1 MRVGWGRRPREKNSV
16 CMYIKSPYI
25 HALADCRWKKKKKEI
40 LSILRIRYV
49 KKFPV
54 SSDWLKIPCRAA
66 LMKIKYI

>member
-1 MRVGWGRRPREKNSV
+1 MPWQTV
-16 CMYIKSPYI
+16 
-25 HALADCRWKKKKKEI
+25 DWKKRKEKKKEI

>member
-1 MRVGWGRRPREKNSV
+1 
-16 CMYIKSPYI
+16 MYIKSLGT
-25 HALADCRWKKKKKEI
+25 HALAEHIKKKKK
-40 LSILRIRYV
+40 RNPVYFKNRHV